1 MENLHVMSKLK
12 IIVLISAPGDMV
24 KSTCSRNFRQTPY
37 RPFKPVEVRHL
48 SYEQAQAIDSE

>member
-24 KSTCSRNFRQTPY
+24 KSNGSQKFPTNSLQSF
-37 RPFKPVEVRHL
+37 
-48 SYEQAQAIDSE
+48 SA